1 MLNWVHSFVLEL
13 VADSRCKFWGFGI
26 CKVGYIGHE
35 YAIFAGMLGIN
46 LTAYFILFLFY
57 LQGGFS
63 LA

>member
-1 MLNWVHSFVLEL
+1 MQFL
-13 VADSRCKFWGFGI
+13 
-26 CKVGYIGHE
+26 KVCIFKAGYIGHE